1 MRLTTK
7 GRFAVTAMMDLALR
21 EHRGAVTLSAISA
34 RQQISLSYLE
44 QMFSDLRR
52 AGLVESIRGPGGGYT
67 LGRKPAAISVADII
81 LAVDAPRRARRAPQ
95 GDKSGGQA
103 MSSDVWDKLTTNM
116 VDYMQGISLR
126 SLVSEQID
134 KGVVI
139 EPAPAKRSFFSRTKA
154 KPFAVTAPNS
164 VFALGKPLRLSR

>member
-7 GRFAVTAMMDLALR
+7 GRFAITAMMDLALR
-21 EHRGAVTLSAISA
+21 ENRSAVTLSAISG

-81 LAVDAPRRARRAPQ
+81 LAVESHSRPARRGVGRAN
-95 GDKSGGQA
+95 GQVMA
-103 MSSDVWDKLTTNM
+103 SDVWDKLSVNM
-116 VDYMQGISLR
+116 LEYMQGISLK
-126 SLVSEQID
+126 SLVIEQLA
-134 KGVVI
+134 KGVVV
-139 EPAPAKRSFFSRTKA
+139 EPETAKRSLFSRA
-154 KPFAVTAPNS
+154 KPRPFAVTAPNS
-164 VFALGKPLRLSR
+164 VFALGKPLKLSR

>member
-7 GRFAVTAMMDLALR
+7 GRFAITAMMDLALR
-21 EHRGAVTLSAISA
+21 ENRGAVTLSAISG

-81 LAVDAPRRARRAPQ
+81 LAVEPPLRAPRR
-95 GDKSGGQA
+95 GSDKDGGQA
-103 MSSDVWDKLTTNM
+103 MASDVWDRLSTNM
-116 VDYMQGISLR
+116 LEYMQGITLR
-126 SLVSEQID
+126 SLVVEQIA

-139 EPAPAKRSFFSRTKA
+139 EPEPAKRSLFSRA
-154 KPFAVTAPNS
+154 KPKPFLVSAPNS
-164 VFALGKPLRLSR
+164 VFALGKPLKLSR